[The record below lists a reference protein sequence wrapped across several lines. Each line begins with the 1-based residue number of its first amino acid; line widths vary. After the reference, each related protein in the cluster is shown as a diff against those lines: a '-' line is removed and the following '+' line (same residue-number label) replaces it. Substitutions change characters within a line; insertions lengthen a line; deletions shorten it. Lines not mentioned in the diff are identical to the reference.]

1 MRDFV
6 NNLKETWYRV
16 RLGHNEVT
24 VCGNSREDAL
34 VKAKD
39 RLCQDMPR
47 LWDVIDK
54 LDASRFVIVPAE

>member
-6 NNLKETWYRV
+6 NNLKQSLYRV

-24 VCGNSREDAL
+24 VTGSSQDDAL
-34 VKAKD
+34 QKAKD
-39 RLCQDMPR
+39 ELCRDMPR

-54 LDASRFVIVPAE
+54 LDPSRFVIVVAE